1 MKKVILPFLFF
12 SSIFFMSVLFIPI
25 PVAYAQTALATS
37 TDSTGSADKVET
49 YKARVVSV
57 VNNGSQ
63 SIPGTGVSS
72 QDQTVTAKILDGDEV
87 GKEVTVDNNYI
98 MLNAGDEF
106 YLIHDTNLSDG
117 TDYYS
122 VSDPYRLPAL
132 CVLLGIFLVCVFL
145 FGGRQGMRGLISLA
159 GGLLL
164 IFYVLLPAILAGYSP
179 ILVSIGVAALIVIVG
194 SYITHGFNRT
204 TTSAVVGMIVTIA
217 ITGFLAYV
225 AVGYTKLS
233 GFSNEE
239 AVYLNFNTNGSINFA
254 GLLLGGI
261 LIGLLGVLYDIAISQ
276 AISVEELHRIGPH
289 VPWTHVYRRAIRIG
303 REHIGALINTLAIAY
318 VGVSLPLLLFLYS
331 SSPDWALSL
340 NKEIFAT
347 EIVRILVG
355 SIGLVLAVPITTFIS
370 SYMLARD
377 RRGKK
382 VGGVA
387 GSTPA
392 DMAIV
397 HMEEKAMEHM
407 GHHH

>member
-1 MKKVILPFLFF
+1 MKKVILPSLFF
-12 SSIFFMSVLFIPI
+12 SSIFFLSMLFIPI
-25 PVAYAQTALATS
+25 PVAHAQTALATS
-37 TDSTGSADKVET
+37 ADSTGSADKVET

-63 SIPGTGVSS
+63 SIPGTGISS
-72 QDQTVTAKILDGDEV
+72 QDQTITAKILDGAEA
-87 GKEVTVDNNYI
+87 GKEVMVDNNYI

-132 CVLLGIFLVCVFL
+132 FVLFGIFLVCVFL

-164 IFYVLLPAILAGYSP
+164 IFYVLLPAILAGYPP

-289 VPWTHVYRRAIRIG
+289 APWTHVYRRAIRIG

-377 RRGKK
+377 RHLKK
-382 VGGVA
+382 TDEAV
-387 GSTPA
+387 
-392 DMAIV
+392 V
-397 HMEEKAMEHM
+397 HMEEKAMDHV